1 MKQSTT
7 NVNSSLSTQLKLFSS
22 KFPKIP
28 KNLFLLLITLLLLIL
43 FTDKNSAF
51 SIRDVLVA
59 RGGKR
64 TASGGGE
71 ELVQCPTWHP
81 FQCPNSECIPIKYL
95 CDGSP
100 DCSDEYDENSAM
112 CTAAIRPPVEETVAF
127 LKALLQAHGK
137 DFLEKLFGEEARN
150 SLAGM
155 GGVDKVAVALSQSPT
170 LEAFGVEMKMS
181 PTELGRMASV
191 LQAIASSDENSG
203 FTPNEAADFR
213 FFVQKLQETGFF

>member
-81 FQCPNSECIPIKYL
+81 FQCPNSECIPIK
-95 CDGSP
+95 
-100 DCSDEYDENSAM
+100 
-112 CTAAIRPPVEETVAF
+112 
-127 LKALLQAHGK
+127 
-137 DFLEKLFGEEARN
+137 
-150 SLAGM
+150 
-155 GGVDKVAVALSQSPT
+155 
-170 LEAFGVEMKMS
+170 
-181 PTELGRMASV
+181 
-191 LQAIASSDENSG
+191 
-203 FTPNEAADFR
+203 
-213 FFVQKLQETGFF
+213 